1 MRNPLEGAQDEVE
14 KLVGAIAVAIDSWS
28 GSTDRSEEFKRG
40 VAMSALCNS
49 LVLWSVLHEV
59 SAELV
64 IRSVINTL
72 HVNGAFGDDDDDET
86 VH

>member
-14 KLVGAIAVAIDSWS
+14 KLVGAIAVAIESWT

-40 VAMSALCNS
+40 VAMNALTNS
-49 LVLWSVLHEV
+49 LVLWSVFHEV
-59 SAELV
+59 SAEAV

-72 HVNGAFGDDDDDET
+72 HVNGAFGDDDDDD
-86 VH
+86 VIH